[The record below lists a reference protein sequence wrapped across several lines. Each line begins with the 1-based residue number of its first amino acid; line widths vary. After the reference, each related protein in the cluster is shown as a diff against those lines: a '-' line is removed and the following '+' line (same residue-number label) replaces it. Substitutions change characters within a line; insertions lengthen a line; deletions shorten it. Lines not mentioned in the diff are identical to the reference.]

1 MSKITIWIPSMPQK
15 SYAYR
20 RGDCQVIHDD
30 NHNAIIIDGGEDDI
44 CNKAIS
50 YCKSHGI
57 SHITYILSHWHYDH
71 DRGMKLLLDSSLI
84 VDRIDRVATG
94 HVVEVREVADQ

>member
-1 MSKITIWIPSMPQK
+1 MPQK

-44 CNKAIS
+44 CNKAIILD
-50 YCKSHGI
+50 HG
-57 SHITYILSHWHYDH
+57 
-71 DRGMKLLLDSSLI
+71 KLIAQGDAKEI
-84 VDRIDRVATG
+84 CAKYNEMVKG
-94 HVVEVREVADQ
+94 K